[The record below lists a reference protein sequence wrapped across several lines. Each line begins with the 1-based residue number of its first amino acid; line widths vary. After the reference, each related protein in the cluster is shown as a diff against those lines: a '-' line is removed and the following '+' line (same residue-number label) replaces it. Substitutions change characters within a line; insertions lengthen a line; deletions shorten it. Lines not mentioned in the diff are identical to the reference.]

1 MRILVVD
8 DNPDFR
14 LVIAEYLAEGATQ
27 EIERTGTAGPDTVIE
42 AKPWDPQRGV
52 PDAQFDWAR
61 IQAIV
66 INYEPGA
73 TSVGSNA
80 FVWLAQTKK
89 ASGKA
94 LEELPPVV
102 MLTGRDT
109 GDIVMRATRLGI
121 ADCLPRISL
130 SPTRLYAM
138 VRSVIDER
146 QAVKTM
152 EKAMKTGIMPAFT
165 PVDPATVGA
174 PIAPS
179 EKPAFGMV
187 RGYRVIRKIGTGGTA
202 QVYLARRDGD
212 AKDAPPVVLKVMDK
226 ELSRDTRFLERFMQ
240 EFSMIQKIKSEY
252 VTRIFDLGYDEG
264 VAYLVME
271 YFGAGDLRDRIK
283 AGIAPVQAL
292 KILAQVSQALAAV
305 HDAGIVHRDLKPH
318 NIMFRDPHLLAI
330 VDFGGAKNLDEDY
343 QFTNVGHVVG
353 TPMYMSPEQVLG
365 RPLTGSSDLYAL
377 GVIFHLMLTGRPL
390 YIANSAA
397 EMMDLHINAPI
408 PLLPDSLSG
417 FQPILERLV
426 AKKAE
431 DRFTSAHEIYQ
442 QLMV

>member
-1 MRILVVD
+1 MRLD
-8 DNPDFR
+8 MK
-14 LVIAEYLAEGATQ
+14 LIAEYLAEGATE
-27 EIERTGTAGPDTVIE
+27 EIARSGTAGPDNVIE

-52 PDAQFDWAR
+52 PEANFDWAR

-89 ASGKA
+89 ASGKSI
-94 LEELPPVV
+94 EELPPVV

-130 SPTRLYAM
+130 SPGRLYAM
-138 VRSVIDER
+138 VRHVIDER

-152 EKAMKTGIMPAFT
+152 EKAMKTGMMPAFT
-165 PVDPATVGA
+165 AVDPTKVGA
-174 PIAPS
+174 PIANS
-179 EKPAFGMV
+179 EKPLV
-187 RGYRVIRKIGTGGTA
+187 RGYQVIRKIGTGGTA

-212 AKDAPPVVLKVMDK
+212 AEDAPAVVLKVMDK
-226 ELSRDTRFLERFMQ
+226 ELSRDMRFLERFMQ

-283 AGIAPVQAL
+283 TGIAPVQAL
-292 KILAQVSQALAAV
+292 KILAQISQALAAV

-330 VDFGGAKNLDEDY
+330 VDFGGAKNLDEDHK
-343 QFTNVGHVVG
+343 FTSVGHVVG

-365 RPLTGSSDLYAL
+365 QPLTGSSDLYAL

-390 YIANSAA
+390 YIANSAV
-397 EMMDLHINAPI
+397 EMMDLHIKAPI
-408 PLLPDSLSG
+408 PKLPESLAG

-426 AKKAE
+426 AKDAA

>member
-1 MRILVVD
+1 
-8 DNPDFR
+8 
-14 LVIAEYLAEGATQ
+14 
-27 EIERTGTAGPDTVIE
+27 
-42 AKPWDPQRGV
+42 
-52 PDAQFDWAR
+52 
-61 IQAIV
+61 
-66 INYEPGA
+66 
-73 TSVGSNA
+73 
-80 FVWLAQTKK
+80 
-89 ASGKA
+89 
-94 LEELPPVV
+94 
-102 MLTGRDT
+102 
-109 GDIVMRATRLGI
+109 
-121 ADCLPRISL
+121 
-130 SPTRLYAM
+130 
-138 VRSVIDER
+138 
-146 QAVKTM
+146 
-152 EKAMKTGIMPAFT
+152 
-165 PVDPATVGA
+165 
-174 PIAPS
+174 
-179 EKPAFGMV
+179 
-187 RGYRVIRKIGTGGTA
+187 
-202 QVYLARRDGD
+202 
-212 AKDAPPVVLKVMDK
+212 
-226 ELSRDTRFLERFMQ
+226 MQ